1 MLVED
6 SSTNSRRSGS
16 TPLRR
21 SLKALLFCSFRSVA
35 ASVFF
40 VGPPQLLSYGPAH
53 RGDRYPN
60 ARLAFPHLAMALQ
73 SGVVVLFE
81 LFPQEALLCGGG
93 EDAPLAPRG
102 GARRKVFALPPFP
115 KPAFERPQRD
125 GEGLYHVFSGDA
137 PLDRFDCPRPE
148 IFRVDAHARN
158 PRTRPL
164 YSQTALDSLFPQTTL
179 VGLPPCTAAPI
190 LCSASSAD
198 PSSFSAPTNKRPSSF
213 VATPVVD
220 ATPVVV

>member
-1 MLVED
+1 MAMLVED
-6 SSTNSRRSGS
+6 SSTKIRRSGS

-21 SLKALLFCSFRSVA
+21 SLKVKALLFSSFRSVA

-40 VGPPQLLSYGPAH
+40 VGPPQLLPYRSAH
-53 RGDRYPN
+53 RRDRYPN

-81 LFPQEALLCGGG
+81 LLPQEALLLGGG

-102 GARRKVFALPPFP
+102 GARRKVLALPPFP

-125 GEGLYHVFSGDA
+125 GKGLYHVLSGDA
-137 PLDRFDCPRPE
+137 PLDRLDRLRPE
-148 IFRVDAHARN
+148 ILRVVAHGRH

-164 YSQTALDSLFPQTTL
+164 YSQTALES
-179 VGLPPCTAAPI
+179 
-190 LCSASSAD
+190 
-198 PSSFSAPTNKRPSSF
+198 KRTKLESIGS
-213 VATPVVD
+213 T
-220 ATPVVV
+220 